1 MKHHPHESY
10 GPNAAFYW
18 LIHPPPRNETVF
30 THTLPYCSQSVP
42 YTYLN
47 LIFHCSPVRW
57 VLIPLVR
64 WRKEGSKRLSNFLT
78 QASMRCWAQMWL
90 SSPVFLHTPQLAVF
104 HSWVAFS
111 TSQSLHLFRSPAN
124 SHTGMAAP
132 CPELF
137 TRHSLSLADA
147 TIRLCGGWRARDH
160 FVGEIVTV
168 FLATLL
174 LLSFPSVLYEWTSTL
189 AENLKLPVMLSCLS
203 WLIDEVNCLFFVV
216 VLEIFILLI
225 MQTMEVR
232 KGT

>member
-1 MKHHPHESY
+1 
-10 GPNAAFYW
+10 
-18 LIHPPPRNETVF
+18 
-30 THTLPYCSQSVP
+30 
-42 YTYLN
+42 
-47 LIFHCSPVRW
+47 
-57 VLIPLVR
+57 
-64 WRKEGSKRLSNFLT
+64 
-78 QASMRCWAQMWL
+78 MRCWAQMWL

-232 KGT
+232 KET